1 MFNSKINIKLIFIIA
16 AMLLSFQGCLKDNV
30 SPTVSVNLETSAL
43 VLRYFEEQG
52 DYINSNQMPSVVNP
66 DEVNNHLNTYLI
78 IDIRNQAEYIAGHI
92 PGAYN
97 VANDSLL
104 NFMNERNALNFP
116 KVIIVSD
123 DGQSASY
130 YTCLLRLYGYNNVY
144 ALLFGMA
151 EWNQDFSAIW
161 QNNDSYYTGYVHF
174 TNKRFPLNKIS
185 PLPSVN
191 LNGSSQNLEEKVKD
205 RISNLISQGFKYDT
219 NYVYFA
225 DIKENIKDYYLT
237 CFGRDSLYYHNK
249 EGEPGS
255 GHFPNTVYY
264 NPAFDLRSTLNLQTF
279 PTDRKILI
287 YSYSGHLSAFLA
299 AYLRV
304 MGYDAKTLMYGASK
318 IFYFYLKAHLNVF
331 SPFIF
336 LDSNIK
342 NYSYSTGIQPA
353 LNNFNR

>member
-16 AMLLSFQGCLKDNV
+16 AMLLSFQGCLKDNI

-43 VLRYFEEQG
+43 VLRYFEGHG
-52 DYINSNQMPSVVNP
+52 DYINSNQMPSVIKP
-66 DEVNNHLNTYLI
+66 DEVFNNLNSYLI
-78 IDIRNQAEYIAGHI
+78 VDVSSNANYYKGHI
-92 PGAYN
+92 PGAFN

-104 NFMNERNALNFP
+104 GFLSSHNAQNYP
-116 KVIIVSD
+116 KVVLVSE

-130 YTCLLRLYGYNNVY
+130 YTCLLRLYGYDNVY

-151 EWNQDFSAIW
+151 EWNPDFSTIW
-161 QNNDSYYTGYVHF
+161 QNNIGYYSGYTGF
-174 TNKRFPLNKIS
+174 TNKRFKLNKFTA
-185 PLPSVN
+185 LPSLN
-191 LNGSSQNLEEKVKD
+191 LGNSSQSLEDKTKN
-205 RISNLISQGFKYDT
+205 RISSLLGDGFKFGT
-219 NYVYFA
+219 NYIYFS
-225 DIKENIKDYYLT
+225 DLSKNTNEYYLV
-237 CFGRDSLYYHNK
+237 CFGRDSLYYHDK

-255 GHFPNTVYY
+255 GHFASTVYY
-264 NPAFDLRSTLNLQTF
+264 NPAFDIRSTLNLQSF

-287 YSYSGHLSAFLA
+287 YSYSGYLSAFLA

-304 MGYDAKTLMYGASK
+304 LGYDAKTLMYGASK

-336 LDSNIK
+336 LDSDIR

-353 LNNFNR
+353 LNNFDR